1 MENYDR
7 YKTETAQSYEK
18 KGVMDYLVRIPSN
31 KKLLPLIDNIKGKKV
46 LDVGLG
52 TGWYT
57 KLLLKNNSV
66 IGIDRNPHLCS
77 LPIKIYQGDATQIG
91 KLASNEKFDVVFS
104 TWMTEYLNPKQLITF
119 FSQSK
124 SLLKENGRLMTTVIS
139 KCGFGFLYIT
149 AAKMIRG
156 IVKYNYSK
164 KQITDMLKGVGF
176 VDIEIINLSSWL
188 NIPWAFIVVAK

>member
-7 YKTETAQSYEK
+7 YKTETALSYEK

-31 KKLLPLIDNIKGKKV
+31 KKLLPLIDNIKSQKV

-66 IGIDRNPHLCS
+66 IGIDRNPHLCN
-77 LPIKIYQGDATQIG
+77 LPIKVHQGDATQIG
-91 KLASNEKFDVVFS
+91 KLAGDEKFDVVFS
-104 TWMTEYLNPKQLITF
+104 TWMTEYLNPEQLATF

-124 SLLKENGRLMTTVIS
+124 SVLKDDGRLITTIIS

-156 IVKYNYSK
+156 ITKYNYSK
-164 KQITDMLKGVGF
+164 KQVADMLKEADF
-176 VDIEIINLSSWL
+176 ADIEFVNLNSWL
-188 NIPWAFIVVAK
+188 HIPWAYLVMAR